1 MIESLMLIAL
11 GFFVATLFAVIAAQF
26 VWRRAVTVTRRSLEE
41 SGTADDARVRELD
54 DLMQRHRRE
63 TAPLE
68 AEIQRL
74 RAETGSLAASNDEI
88 AREKDEIAREIE
100 ILSNENNNLRTEIE
114 KLTAEAAG
122 LRAHIDEGAAN
133 ASQFIA
139 AVRRELTA
147 LEAAIGSKPE
157 PAPAQ
162 APASV
167 PVAAAQDANREEVEE
182 PAGPQVA
189 DPGIDEAEAA
199 RTLAEVKA
207 SLARLDAAAE
217 EPRPAATADA
227 HLAETHAGDKALLA
241 RIRALEAGVAN

>member
-11 GFFVATLFAVIAAQF
+11 GFFVATLFAAIAAQF

-41 SGTADDARVRELD
+41 GGTEDDARVRELD

-74 RAETGSLAASNDEI
+74 RTEKGSLAASKDAI
-88 AREKDEIAREIE
+88 AHENELLA
-100 ILSNENNNLRTEIE
+100 SENNDLRAEIDRLSAE
-114 KLTAEAAG
+114 TAE
-122 LRAHIDEGAAN
+122 LRAHIDAGAAD
-133 ASQFIA
+133 AAQRIA
-139 AVRRELTA
+139 KVRRELSA
-147 LEAAIGSKPE
+147 LEAAIASKPE
-157 PAPAQ
+157 PARAQ
-162 APASV
+162 VQAAA
-167 PVAAAQDANREEVEE
+167 PVATAQEEVEE
-182 PAGPQVA
+182 PADPQLA

-207 SLARLDAAAE
+207 SLARLDASAE

-227 HLAETHAGDKALLA
+227 HLAETQVGDKALLA